1 MSWSVIQP
9 SSLSVHIV
17 LYHYMNIQKLYLL
30 STLPCTTKR
39 LLHTSLSYT
48 LYLLQIMDCP
58 GLYDTSKTQ
67 EEISTIIVQ
76 AVACTHPGPHAV
88 LYIVRL
94 GRYTEEE
101 SGVYERLKALF
112 DDEITKY
119 IIVLFTG
126 GDELEA
132 EGKNLA
138 DMIHHAPASLL
149 QVIQECGNRCLVF
162 NNKAKNPKPQVE
174 KLLKQVKEMKQQ
186 NDNEY
191 YTCPK
196 FSRIGE
202 GLEEEVQKRLAAME
216 QKDHEREKY
225 VCELEAREKEIK
237 KKLAEAHAEMDR
249 KDREWELKI
258 KEEKEKSR
266 REVEKRRQDQK
277 AREPKLNVEKE
288 SDEKELEE
296 KEQQIKKHEVELK
309 QKREEERKRR
319 ENDLKRLQEEKE
331 AFEREKQEEAKQ
343 EEERKE
349 RAYQEELNR
358 MKDGVAKGEEQ
369 GWVDWASQKAASAL
383 SAPFRFVSGLFR
395 S

>member
-1 MSWSVIQP
+1 MGGRQTSRSDGLKITQYYINEYA
-9 SSLSVHIV
+9 SGT
-17 LYHYMNIQKLYLL
+17 NQD
-30 STLPCTTKR
+30 
-39 LLHTSLSYT
+39 LHPGLC
-48 LYLLQIMDCP
+48 LLQIMDCP

-88 LYIVRL
+88 LYIIRL

-101 SGVYERLKALF
+101 SSVYKRLKALF

-126 GDELEA
+126 GDELED
-132 EGKNLA
+132 EGKSLT
-138 DMIHHAPASLL
+138 DMIHHAPPNLL
-149 QVIQECGNRCLVF
+149 QVIEECGNRCLVF
-162 NNKAKNPKPQVE
+162 NNKAQNPKPQVK
-174 KLLKQVKEMKQQ
+174 KLLKQVREMKQQ
-186 NDNEY
+186 YDNEY

-196 FSRIGE
+196 FSRIRE

-216 QKDHEREKY
+216 QKHHDRRKY
-225 VCELEAREKEIK
+225 IRKLEAREKEVER
-237 KKLAEAHAEMDR
+237 KLEEAHAEMDR

-258 KEEKEKSR
+258 EKEKEKSR

-277 AREPKLNVEKE
+277 AREPKLNVGKE
-288 SDEKELEE
+288 SHKKKELEE
-296 KEQQIKKHEVELK
+296 KEHQIKKQEVELR

-319 ENDLKRLQEEKE
+319 KNDLKRLQEEKE
-331 AFEREKQEEAKQ
+331 TIERKKQKEAKR
-343 EEERKE
+343 EAERKE